1 MAFRR
6 SQRSGAGSQRMRAS
20 GGIAISRSQSSDGFG
35 SDSGPSRGDS
45 VGSLSARR
53 RHPPPRS
60 ARSASRR
67 LQRAAMRKYRSF
79 RDSVSD
85 RSTRPKPANVDA
97 ARNLTN
103 SAYLKAIQKLRLF
116 HRELLLGQNVFLAQL
131 REALNRRLYDV
142 LSPE

>member
-6 SQRSGAGSQRMRAS
+6 SQRSGGGSQRMRAS

-67 LQRAAMRKYRSF
+67 LRPLASRNQLSF
-79 RDSVSD
+79 RD
-85 RSTRPKPANVDA
+85 RRCTE
-97 ARNLTN
+97 ARIGTTAFGTN
-103 SAYLKAIQKLRLF
+103 SGL
-116 HRELLLGQNVFLAQL
+116 L
-131 REALNRRLYDV
+131 REAPRARSAMDAVASLNC
-142 LSPE
+142 